1 MNTFTAWWPYR
12 DFVVGSIRR
21 DLAGRYRG
29 SLLGKLWVVIQPLAM
44 ILIYTLVFS
53 RVMHSRLPGV
63 GGDFAYSIF
72 LCAGLLPW
80 GFFSD
85 TLARC
90 QNMFLENSNLIKKSS
105 FPRICLPIIV
115 TGITGFNFLVIFS
128 LFLLFLLFAG
138 LFPGG
143 ELLLILPVL
152 LLQTLL
158 ALGFG
163 IAFGVAHVFFRDAG
177 QIVGLGL
184 QFGFWFTPIVYP
196 PTILPEWAY
205 GLMAA
210 LNPMAGIVGWYQNI
224 FLSGNTPELITL
236 LPAVIWTVVVIVIAW
251 RLHAGRGDEIVD
263 ML

>member
-1 MNTFTAWWPYR
+1 MNTLTAWWPYR
-12 DFVVGSIRR
+12 DFVMGSIRR

-53 RVMHSRLPGV
+53 RIMQSRLPGV

-90 QNMFLENSNLIKKSS
+90 QNMFLDNANLIKKSA
-105 FPRICLPIIV
+105 FPRICLPVIV
-115 TGITGFNFLVIFS
+115 TGITSFNFLVIFS
-128 LFLLFLLFAG
+128 LFFLFLLITQ
-138 LFPGG
+138 LLPGPG
-143 ELLLILPVL
+143 LLLILPVL

-158 ALGFG
+158 ALGLG
-163 IAFGVAHVFFRDAG
+163 IAFGVTHVFFRDAG
-177 QIVGLGL
+177 QLVGLGL

-196 PTILPEWAY
+196 ASIVPEWAY
-205 GLMAA
+205 SLM
-210 LNPMAGIVGWYQNI
+210 LTFNPMAGIVGWYQSI
-224 FLSGNTPELITL
+224 FLHNQPPELITL
-236 LPAVIWTVVVIVIAW
+236 LPATVWTLAMLGLAW
-251 RLHAGRGDEIVD
+251 LLHAQRGDEIAD